1 MLTWLQNN
9 MGTIAVAVIVFGLLA
24 AVAVKMIRDKKQGKT
39 SFGNCSQCALH
50 GQCHKRDQ

>member
-24 AVAVKMIRDKKQGKT
+24 AVAVKMIRNKKQGK
-39 SFGNCSQCALH
+39 SSCCNCSQCALH
-50 GQCHKRDQ
+50 GQCHKNK

>member
-24 AVAVKMIRDKKQGKT
+24 AVAVKMIRNKKQGK
-39 SFGNCSQCALH
+39 SSCCNCSQCAWH
-50 GQCHKRDQ
+50 GQCHKKE